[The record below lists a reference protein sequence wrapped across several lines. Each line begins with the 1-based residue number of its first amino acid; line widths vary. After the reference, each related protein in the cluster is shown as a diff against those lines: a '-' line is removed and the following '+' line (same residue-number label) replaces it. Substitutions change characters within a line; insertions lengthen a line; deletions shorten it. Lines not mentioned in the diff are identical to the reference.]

1 MNPSHNKAEQ
11 AKLHLTATAKI
22 IELLVASHA
31 IDIQKENV
39 FSLITSDNPLEAL
52 TNTLAKFT
60 SMENLYATNG
70 FHHVTNFLIKLD
82 DNPILFRE
90 LVEVARIAHNLPKT
104 KPEDPIHVPV

>member
-52 TNTLAKFT
+52 TNILARFT
-60 SMENLYATNG
+60 SMEPSGAANG
-70 FHHVTNFLIKLD
+70 FHAVTNFLLKLD
-82 DNPILFRE
+82 DNPTLFKE
-90 LVEVARIAHNLPKT
+90 MVEVARIAHNLPKT
-104 KPEDPIHVPV
+104 KPEDPIHVPI